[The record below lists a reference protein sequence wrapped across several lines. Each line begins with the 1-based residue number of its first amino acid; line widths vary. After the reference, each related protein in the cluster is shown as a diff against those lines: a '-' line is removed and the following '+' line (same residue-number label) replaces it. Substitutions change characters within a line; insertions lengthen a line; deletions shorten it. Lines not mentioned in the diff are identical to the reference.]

1 MLISP
6 PFLPP
11 RAANQ
16 TESEWIDAAM
26 SGGERGDG
34 SYPVSYNL
42 GWHGGLHLTAP
53 ARGTNG
59 TEPVRAIADGTVV
72 YRRGSHEPPP
82 PPAPDSPLS
91 FGGRTSDG
99 VVVIRHETEIGAARQ
114 GNAPTRVVFFSIYM
128 HLHTVRNTVQVG
140 SRINRKAELGQAG
153 YVRGQAN
160 RIHFEIICD
169 DDNLRQ
175 LIGRTSG
182 DVPLTRDGRDDAVF
196 GEIYFR
202 LPASTQ
208 VYAERPPLNQP
219 APAGGTPLGEE
230 LFVGLRYAEG
240 DGAQDARGN
249 AYVTTY
255 RPVGTALGDPLTER
269 DAEYNLY
276 RDANAISDAY
286 PVNARPAPS
295 AVYELLRFGRV
306 IGPDA
311 LVPQDVP
318 HWRQIRTPAG
328 TGWVNLNAAGVTKY
342 SDADFPHWR
351 GWFLVQDAEDGN
363 SLCNAP
369 TILRAVDVNRD
380 GSVSADEA
388 HERLRS
394 PQIQAFLKRLICKFP
409 TEWDASTVEARWG
422 WLKVRSPNNPTPM
435 TEEQF
440 GRIRAHVQA
449 LAFWGQAAL
458 QASQYNG
465 QGQSEAPR
473 ALPGGHW
480 HFHPRAFV
488 QVFRRCGWLSLDEMS
503 RLIPRRIA
511 YSQTGQVRTAQ
522 AAGLVSRISSINRL
536 RPYFAHLNR
545 TARKYGVSS
554 ARQRFA
560 HFFAQTIIETDRW
573 QVVYE
578 YGRGAPHPLIP
589 MAEYYAAFYG
599 RGIMQ
604 LTWAGNYAD
613 YGEFRGFREFHGTYG
628 DRRIRADSSHYW
640 ADPTQRD
647 DRGRVVRVIGTPRRW
662 APRYDPSIVET
673 DAHTACDSGGFYW
686 VQKVLNRTGTEININ
701 RVADTEFNSRAIHR
715 INILV
720 NGGGNGYYE
729 RQAYAR
735 YAARILMDD
744 DDTSAIR
751 DFVVPR
757 NNVTVRVDYE
767 EPV

>member
-11 RAANQ
+11 RGANQ

-26 SGGERGDG
+26 PGGEPGDG

-82 PPAPDSPLS
+82 PPAADSPLS

-140 SRINRKAELGQAG
+140 SRVNRKAELGQAG

-182 DVPLTRDGRDDAVF
+182 DVPLTQNGRDDAVF
-196 GEIYFR
+196 GELYFR
-202 LPASTQ
+202 LPANTP
-208 VYAERPPLNQP
+208 VYAQRPPLNQP

-230 LFVGLRYAEG
+230 VFVGLRYAEG

-276 RDANAISDAY
+276 RDANAISEAY
-286 PVNARPAPS
+286 PANARPAPS

-311 LVPQDVP
+311 LAPEDVP
-318 HWRQIRTPAG
+318 HWRQIRTPGG

-351 GWFLVQDAEDGN
+351 GWFLIEDTQDGN

-369 TILRAVDVNRD
+369 TILRAVDMNRD

-409 TEWDASTVEARWG
+409 TEWDASTVEERWG
-422 WLKVRSPNNPTPM
+422 WLKVKSPTNPNPM
-435 TEEQF
+435 
-440 GRIRAHVQA
+440 
-449 LAFWGQAAL
+449 
-458 QASQYNG
+458 
-465 QGQSEAPR
+465 SEAQFNR
-473 ALPGGHW
+473 LRSHITALGFWPEANVQVPAYSPEGAPAGTRPFSGLHW
-480 HFHPRAFV
+480 HFHPAEFIEI
-488 QVFRRCGWLSLDEMS
+488 FRHCGWLSLEELS
-503 RLIPRRIA
+503 RTLPRHLN
-511 YSQTGQVRTAQ
+511 YTKTGVRTAVTVG
-522 AAGLVSRISSINRL
+522 AAATLRKRDARDRLSRYAVSMNIVM
-536 RPYFAHLNR
+536 
-545 TARKYGVSS
+545 RKYAITSR
-554 ARQRFA
+554 ARQANFL
-560 HFFAQTIIETDRW
+560 AQVTLETAQWRDIP
-573 QVVYE
+573 
-578 YGRGAPHPLIP
+578 GRYPVMHEWGFGRYNVANP
-589 MAEYYAAFYG
+589 ATRYYSAFYG
-599 RGIMQ
+599 RGVMQ
-604 LTWAGNYAD
+604 LTWAGNYRA
-613 YGEFRGFREFHGTYG
+613 YGTYRHLPENRQG
-628 DRRIRADSSHYW
+628 TYVERLNGQARITANSQHYT
-640 ADPTQRD
+640 AHPNDGGVLIQ
-647 DRGRVVRVIGTPRRW
+647 W
-662 APRYDPSIVET
+662 APRYDPDIIAS
-673 DAHTACDSGGFYW
+673 DPYNACDSGGFYW
-686 VQKVLNRTGTEININ
+686 ISKHHSGVININ
-701 RVADTEFNSRAIHR
+701 RVADRPFSVASVGRVNV
-715 INILV
+715 LV
-720 NGGGNGYYE
+720 NGGGNGYEE
-729 RQAYAR
+729 RQAYTAYCMR
-735 YAARILMDD
+735 LLSDD
-744 DDTSAIR
+744 FSQEQEVVLETPRSTIR
-751 DFVVPR
+751 VNFL
-757 NNVTVRVDYE
+757 
-767 EPV
+767 EPE

>member
-11 RAANQ
+11 RGANQ

-26 SGGERGDG
+26 PGGEPGDG

-82 PPAPDSPLS
+82 PPAADSPLS

-140 SRINRKAELGQAG
+140 SRVNRKAELGQAG

-182 DVPLTRDGRDDAVF
+182 DVPLTQNGRDDAVF
-196 GEIYFR
+196 GELYFR
-202 LPASTQ
+202 LPANTP
-208 VYAERPPLNQP
+208 VYAQRPPLNQP

-230 LFVGLRYAEG
+230 VFVGLRYAEG

-276 RDANAISDAY
+276 RDANAISEAY
-286 PVNARPAPS
+286 PANARPAPS

-311 LVPQDVP
+311 LAPEDVP

-351 GWFLVQDAEDGN
+351 GWFLIEDTQDGN

-369 TILRAVDVNRD
+369 TILRAVDMNRD

-440 GRIRAHVQA
+440 GRFRAHVEA

-458 QASQYNG
+458 QSPRYDDQGQENG
-465 QGQSEAPR
+465 QTP
-473 ALPGGHW
+473 LPGSHW
-480 HFHPRAFV
+480 HFHPREFV
-488 QVFRRCGWLSLDEMS
+488 LLFRACGWLDRNEFAQVYKNDYQRKTRNSLE
-503 RLIPRRIA
+503 
-511 YSQTGQVRTAQ
+511 
-522 AAGLVSRISSINRL
+522 
-536 RPYFAHLNR
+536 
-545 TARKYGVSS
+545 TARNALSDAV
-554 ARQRFA
+554 
-560 HFFAQTIIETDRW
+560 
-573 QVVYE
+573 
-578 YGRGAPHPLIP
+578 
-589 MAEYYAAFYG
+589 
-599 RGIMQ
+599 
-604 LTWAGNYAD
+604 
-613 YGEFRGFREFHGTYG
+613 RERY
-628 DRRIRADSSHYW
+628 
-640 ADPTQRD
+640 
-647 DRGRVVRVIGTPRRW
+647 RVT
-662 APRYDPSIVET
+662 
-673 DAHTACDSGGFYW
+673 
-686 VQKVLNRTGTEININ
+686 IN
-701 RVADTEFNSRAIHR
+701 RVARKYHVNSSGYRLAHFFGQGAEESRTLTQMIERRSEASCNQLYGGRMGNDLPGDGYRYRGRGMKQLTGKYNYTEYWVYRGWVSRDSFERSWWTPRGNVRRPLINNPDILDTDEYAIIDAGGWYWAASPHRGEPHALSTINRTIPSVAPTRTNVQTVTRAI
-715 INILV
+715 
-720 NGGGNGYYE
+720 NGGDNGIDNREYH
-729 RQAYAR
+729 
-735 YAARILMDD
+735 
-744 DDTSAIR
+744 
-751 DFVVPR
+751 
-757 NNVTVRVDYE
+757 TVRIYSAVSDE
-767 EPV
+767 VRP

>member
-26 SGGERGDG
+26 SGGEPGDG

-328 TGWVNLNAAGVTKY
+328 SGWVNLNAAGVTKY

-440 GRIRAHVQA
+440 GRFRAHVQA

-458 QASQYNG
+458 QVPQRSARGIEAAGQAVPASHWHIEPKQFILHLRRCSWLSKSELARVYPDTKYPQTALTREGRGRTAESIREQYRVAINNILRKYLITAPSRMAHFFG
-465 QGQSEAPR
+465 QGAVESLFLSLMVEGSVSFSRNPTHASFQGEEDGFYVPTNPNDYLFYLEGR
-473 ALPGGHW
+473 LGNIEQGDGPK
-480 HFHPRAFV
+480 
-488 QVFRRCGWLSLDEMS
+488 FRGRGMKQLTGRENYAKYWVDRGWLSSGQFRSPWWNPARPRLAPNIPDPQRLSIDPYNAIDAGGWYWTAGAASNRFITINSTITSDE
-503 RLIPRRIA
+503 I
-511 YSQTGQVRTAQ
+511 
-522 AAGLVSRISSINRL
+522 
-536 RPYFAHLNR
+536 
-545 TARKYGVSS
+545 
-554 ARQRFA
+554 
-560 HFFAQTIIETDRW
+560 
-573 QVVYE
+573 
-578 YGRGAPHPLIP
+578 
-589 MAEYYAAFYG
+589 
-599 RGIMQ
+599 
-604 LTWAGNYAD
+604 
-613 YGEFRGFREFHGTYG
+613 
-628 DRRIRADSSHYW
+628 
-640 ADPTQRD
+640 
-647 DRGRVVRVIGTPRRW
+647 
-662 APRYDPSIVET
+662 
-673 DAHTACDSGGFYW
+673 
-686 VQKVLNRTGTEININ
+686 
-701 RVADTEFNSRAIHR
+701 SRATVR
-715 INILV
+715 AVAKAINGV
-720 NGGGNGYYE
+720 NRNTGDPNQLSE
-729 RQAYAR
+729 R
-735 YAARILMDD
+735 LTE
-744 DDTSAIR
+744 TSA
-751 DFVVPR
+751 VA
-757 NNVTVRVDYE
+757 NVILDNI
-767 EPV
+767 PVT

>member
-11 RAANQ
+11 RGANQ

-26 SGGERGDG
+26 PGGEPGDG

-82 PPAPDSPLS
+82 PPAADSPLS

-99 VVVIRHETEIGAARQ
+99 VIVIRHETEIGAARQ

-140 SRINRKAELGQAG
+140 SRVNRKAELGQAG

-182 DVPLTRDGRDDAVF
+182 DVPLTQNGRDDAVF
-196 GEIYFR
+196 GELYFR
-202 LPASTQ
+202 LPANTP
-208 VYAERPPLNQP
+208 VYAQRPPLNQP

-276 RDANAISDAY
+276 RDANAISEAY
-286 PVNARPAPS
+286 PANARPAPS

-311 LVPQDVP
+311 LAPEDVP

-351 GWFLVQDAEDGN
+351 GWFLIEDTQDGN

-369 TILRAVDVNRD
+369 TILRAVDMNRD

-422 WLKVRSPNNPTPM
+422 WLKAQSPNNPRPM
-435 TEEQF
+435 TEDQF
-440 GRIRAHVQA
+440 GRFRAHIEA

-458 QASQYNG
+458 QVPVYERGESTNQRPLHGA
-465 QGQSEAPR
+465 
-473 ALPGGHW
+473 HW
-480 HFHPRAFV
+480 HLDPREFV
-488 QVFRRCGWLSLDEMS
+488 RVLSRCGWLSASELQRIYVETPAPTMS
-503 RLIPRRIA
+503 DYAPHL
-511 YSQTGQVRTAQ
+511 
-522 AAGLVSRISSINRL
+522 SRMM
-536 RPYFAHLNR
+536 
-545 TARKYGVSS
+545 RKYMITSGV
-554 ARQRFA
+554 RQS
-560 HFFAQTIIETDRW
+560 HFLGQ
-573 QVVYE
+573 
-578 YGRGAPHPLIP
+578 GAVESDFL
-589 MAEYYAAFYG
+589 
-599 RGIMQ
+599 RSMQ
-604 LTWAGNYAD
+604 EKSMEGAG
-613 YGEFRGFREFHGTYG
+613 
-628 DRRIRADSSHYW
+628 
-640 ADPTQRD
+640 
-647 DRGRVVRVIGTPRRW
+647 
-662 APRYDPSIVET
+662 
-673 DAHTACDSGGFYW
+673 
-686 VQKVLNRTGTEININ
+686 
-701 RVADTEFNSRAIHR
+701 
-715 INILV
+715 
-720 NGGGNGYYE
+720 
-729 RQAYAR
+729 
-735 YAARILMDD
+735 
-744 DDTSAIR
+744 
-751 DFVVPR
+751 
-757 NNVTVRVDYE
+757 
-767 EPV
+767 

>member
-11 RAANQ
+11 RGANQ

-26 SGGERGDG
+26 SGGEPGDG

-82 PPAPDSPLS
+82 PPAADSPLS

-140 SRINRKAELGQAG
+140 SRVNRKAELGQAG

-175 LIGRTSG
+175 LIGRSSG
-182 DVPLTRDGRDDAVF
+182 DVPLTQNGRDDAVF
-196 GEIYFR
+196 GELYFR
-202 LPASTQ
+202 LSANTP
-208 VYAERPPLNQP
+208 VYAQRPPLNQP

-240 DGAQDARGN
+240 EGAQDARGN

-255 RPVGTALGDPLTER
+255 RPVGTALGDALTER

-286 PVNARPAPS
+286 PANARPAPS

-311 LVPQDVP
+311 LAPEDVP
-318 HWRQIRTPAG
+318 HWRQIRTPGG

-351 GWFLVQDAEDGN
+351 GWFLIEDTQDGN

-369 TILRAVDVNRD
+369 TILRAVDMNRD

-440 GRIRAHVQA
+440 GRFRAHVEA

-458 QASQYNG
+458 QV
-465 QGQSEAPR
+465 PR
-473 ALPGGHW
+473 FEDTSPRQEPMPPSHW
-480 HFHPRAFV
+480 HFNPREFIKVA
-488 QVFRRCGWLSLDEMS
+488 RACAWLSLLEMARTLPRHLFYDAGAVRSAQTTGALYTLSAEGARRRLERFAVPLNLTMRKYLITS
-503 RLIPRRIA
+503 RQRQANFLA
-511 YSQTGQVRTAQ
+511 QVTLETAQ
-522 AAGLVSRISSINRL
+522 WRDSQNRPVMHEWDFG
-536 RPYFAHLNR
+536 RYNR
-545 TARKYGVSS
+545 N
-554 ARQRFA
+554 
-560 HFFAQTIIETDRW
+560 
-573 QVVYE
+573 
-578 YGRGAPHPLIP
+578 IP
-589 MAEYYAAFYG
+589 ATQYYAAFYG

-604 LTWAGNYAD
+604 LTWAGTYKSYGNYRRLANNSA
-613 YGEFRGFREFHGTYG
+613 GTYVE
-628 DRRIRADSSHYW
+628 RLASQSPRITNTSQHYS
-640 ADPTQRD
+640 AHPND
-647 DRGRVVRVIGTPRRW
+647 GGTLFTW
-662 APRYDPSIVET
+662 SPRYDPDIIAT
-673 DAHTACDSGGFYW
+673 DAYNACDSGGFFW
-686 VQKVLNRTGTEININ
+686 TSKHHSGTININ
-701 RVADTEFNSRAIHR
+701 RVADRGFSSRSVDR

-720 NGGGNGYYE
+720 NGGGNGYHE
-729 RQAYAR
+729 RQAYAAYCMR
-735 YAARILMDD
+735 LLTDDVSSDVERRIE
-744 DDTSAIR
+744 T
-751 DFVVPR
+751 PR
-757 NNVTVRVDYE
+757 SPVRVNFL
-767 EPV
+767 EPA